1 MCCDEVFIQYH
12 LNSKQGRF
20 IDLNFETLD
29 LHLNKIEISFYVKKK
44 FRYASKEDRDQF
56 LVLKKM

>member
-29 LHLNKIEISFYVKKK
+29 LHLNKIEISFYIRKNSDMHLRKIEIS
-44 FRYASKEDRDQF
+44 FWF
-56 LVLKKM
+56 